1 MPTTAK
7 HLLPLCLLLALTAC
21 SDPTGDFP
29 PAAPSATALAEVAE
43 VTGILIE
50 LMELSAEEIDPDT
63 PLAEYGVDDL
73 TLVELVMAVEED
85 CGVVISD
92 EELLGA
98 VGASDYTDSLSKL
111 TVQRLAELIAA
122 KRKE

>member
-50 LMELSAEEIDPDT
+50 LMELSA
-63 PLAEYGVDDL
+63 DDL